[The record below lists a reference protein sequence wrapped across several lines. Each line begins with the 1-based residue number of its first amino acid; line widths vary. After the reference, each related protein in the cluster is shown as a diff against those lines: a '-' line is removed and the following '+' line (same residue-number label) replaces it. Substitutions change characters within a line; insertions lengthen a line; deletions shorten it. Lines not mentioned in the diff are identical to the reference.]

1 MNSTLSRVES
11 MVGTTGKN
19 SLSSLMD
26 GFSML
31 FVKLQNPE
39 QSNYYDTLIAETGKF
54 TSQVSRLAKTWIQWK
69 HRRQKILKRMLMNL
83 IDLLLV

>member
-1 MNSTLSRVES
+1 MSQFSYYAYMNSTLSRVES

-39 QSNYYDTLIAETGKF
+39 QSNYDTLIAETGKF
-54 TSQVSRLAKTWIQWK
+54 
-69 HRRQKILKRMLMNL
+69 
-83 IDLLLV
+83 